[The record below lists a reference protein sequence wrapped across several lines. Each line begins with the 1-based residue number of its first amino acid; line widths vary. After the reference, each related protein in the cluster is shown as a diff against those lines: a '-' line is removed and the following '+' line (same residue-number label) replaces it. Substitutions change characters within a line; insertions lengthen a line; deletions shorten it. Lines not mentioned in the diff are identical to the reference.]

1 MEVDLVV
8 VTGLAGIG
16 TTLGAW
22 AMIWTYRQ
30 GKRLQE
36 LQGRLAAHNVAQIDR
51 AELLIRWV
59 PSRVN
64 DLPRI
69 WVENRG
75 QAEATSVDIEFEGKA
90 DYLLDDKLLP
100 IKSLRAGAVAQLRAL
115 GLASWGPPFEA
126 TVTWKDPSGERSST
140 QLLTD

>member
-51 AELLIRWV
+51 AELLIRWA
-59 PSRVN
+59 
-64 DLPRI
+64 
-69 WVENRG
+69 VERAAARLATGTWFNGGQTCIAPDYVLSASGWDRG
-75 QAEATSVDIEFEGKA
+75 CSC
-90 DYLLDDKLLP
+90 
-100 IKSLRAGAVAQLRAL
+100 R
-115 GLASWGPPFEA
+115 
-126 TVTWKDPSGERSST
+126 
-140 QLLTD
+140 